1 MFAADQTGCKPVA
14 KFDIPSGSACTDIF
28 YKLLDG
34 CDVDTTTEKNGGVYH
49 VNGEDG
55 CVEYNLW
62 AQGAS

>member
-1 MFAADQTGCKPVA
+1 MA